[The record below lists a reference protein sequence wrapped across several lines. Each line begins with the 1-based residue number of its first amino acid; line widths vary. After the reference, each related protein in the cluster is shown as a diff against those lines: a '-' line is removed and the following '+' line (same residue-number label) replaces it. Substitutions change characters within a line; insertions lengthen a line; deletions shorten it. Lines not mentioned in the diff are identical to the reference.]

1 MKQHADRNSVQRDI
15 EGFQHQL
22 DKLFKRANEAPV
34 YDTRKKLED
43 AVSDNPRYY
52 PPDRRKELAEILF
65 GILDVVYE
73 RAGDKDD
80 AEPFCNPF
88 LPGADLSRLPEPE
101 MLLRIMMPLA
111 WAIKAQWAFPEMKR
125 VTDDYIASFSQ
136 PQANLVWQIL
146 DFLLELF
153 PDKSPARPSA
163 DVLAYWKELAEAP
176 ERFHPETESEKSL
189 LLPILLEAAQK
200 HNIIPQ
206 DQRDT

>member
-88 LPGADLSRLPEPE
+88 LPGADLSRLPESE
-101 MLLRIMMPLA
+101 MLLRCMMPLA
-111 WAIKAQWAFPEMKR
+111 WAIRAQWVFPEMKR

-136 PQANLVWQIL
+136 PQAHLVWQVL

-153 PDKSPARPSA
+153 PDKSENKPSA
-163 DVLAYWKELAEAP
+163 DVLAYWRELAEAP
-176 ERFHPETESEKSL
+176 ERFHLETESEKSHM
-189 LLPILLEAAQK
+189 LPILLEAAQK
-200 HNIIPQ
+200 HNIIPK
-206 DQRDT
+206 DGE

>member
-73 RAGDKDD
+73 RAGD
-80 AEPFCNPF
+80 
-88 LPGADLSRLPEPE
+88 
-101 MLLRIMMPLA
+101 
-111 WAIKAQWAFPEMKR
+111 
-125 VTDDYIASFSQ
+125 
-136 PQANLVWQIL
+136 
-146 DFLLELF
+146 
-153 PDKSPARPSA
+153 
-163 DVLAYWKELAEAP
+163 
-176 ERFHPETESEKSL
+176 
-189 LLPILLEAAQK
+189 
-200 HNIIPQ
+200 
-206 DQRDT
+206 